1 MLRNSQSEPR
11 GYAFT
16 SMLILFFILLPGN
29 VYPWGKQGHTTMTD
43 QAIELMP
50 NDFFLKYRRDLRLG
64 TVEPD
69 ENRVINHT
77 NVPDC
82 VYMIDKLSK
91 KCEEMI
97 RKGEDWSKV
106 MFTLGQTT
114 HYIQDLN
121 NPHHGIG
128 YYVKGD
134 HEQFEAIAT
143 IGYWRKE
150 HFDGFY
156 LIKNYRI
163 FGINNA
169 NWSKKYFDLTYELK
183 PPYYDN
189 DLYKKL
195 MTPLWSHSVHSTAH
209 LWLSI
214 MRNSLGEEKYRESG
228 FPIPV
233 GIRDDQKIKF
243 YKIKELK

>member
-1 MLRNSQSEPR
+1 MFKNAKLDSKLC
-11 GYAFT
+11 AFT
-16 SMLILFFILLPGN
+16 LMFILFLPLLPEN
-29 VYPWGKQGHTTMTD
+29 VFSWGKQVHVTMTD
-43 QAIELMP
+43 QSIELMP

-82 VYMIDKLSK
+82 VYMINKLAK

-97 RKGEDWSKV
+97 KNGEEWSKV
-106 MFTLGQTT
+106 MFTMGQAT
-114 HYIQDLN
+114 HYIQDIN

-128 YYVKGD
+128 YYIKGD
-134 HEQFEAIAT
+134 HEKFEEIAT

-156 LIKNYRI
+156 LVKNYRI

-169 NWSKKYFDLTYELK
+169 NWSKKYFDLTYELT

-195 MTPLWSHSVHSTAH
+195 LTPLWNHSVHSTFH

-214 MRNSLGEEKYRESG
+214 MWNGLGERKYKELG
-228 FPIPV
+228 FPDPV
-233 GIRDDQKIKF
+233 GTRDDQRIKF
-243 YKIKELK
+243 YRITELK